1 MSLVRGVRVK
11 VPFGRGT
18 AVGVVMAVVQGSR
31 IASHRLKPVLSVLDK
46 EPLFSADQ
54 LDLLQWASSYY
65 QHPIGEVI
73 ASALPAPLRQGRTA
87 QVRVRRELKADE
99 MLGVRSEALE
109 AGEALVVGYDYS
121 SLLTPH
127 SSLASKLLTPHASPV
142 SPLLNPAQ
150 RQAVEAV
157 NTAQGFQAFL
167 LDGVTGSGKTEVY
180 LCIIEQAI
188 AAGRQALVLVPEIGL
203 TAQLVERFTER
214 FNSDVPGRTSVAG
227 GRMPGATTVAVLHS
241 GLTDQERLKAWL
253 MARSGEAAVVLGTRS
268 AVFTPMSRLGVIVVD
283 EEHDLSYKQQE
294 GFRYHARDVAVLRA
308 QRLGIPIMLGS
319 ATPALESLYNAEQ
332 GRYRRLVLPE
342 RTAVAQHNDVTV
354 VDRRRAPADGILSQ
368 PLLTLMRQ
376 HLERGEQ
383 VLLFLNRR
391 GYAPT
396 LLCDRCGWVARCT
409 RCEVRM
415 VLYQQRRLLRCHHC
429 GAERAAEQQCPDCA
443 GTALRPLGHGT
454 ERAEEILARHFPGTG
469 LIRIDRD
476 STRRKGSL
484 QDMLDGVHSGRS
496 QILIGTQML
505 AKGHHFPN
513 VTLAGILD
521 ADQGLYGVDFHASER
536 MAQTIVQVAGRS
548 GRSDKPGAVVIQT
561 HHPDHPLLQT
571 LLARGYHAFA
581 TAALDERRHAGLPPY
596 SVMAMLR
603 AEAVSRSAPEAFL
616 NQALAEAETLLTKGV
631 QLFGPLPAPME
642 KRAGRYRA
650 QLLLQSPRRAEL
662 QRLLQAWVPLLE
674 KLKLARKVRWSL
686 DVDPMEML

>member
-1 MSLVRGVRVK
+1 MPAPLRHTFDYLPPKGHDSITLARGMRVK
-11 VPFGRGT
+11 VPFGRST
-18 AVGVVMAVVQGSR
+18 TVGVVMAVVRGSA

-46 EPLFSADQ
+46 VSLLPADQ

-73 ASALPAPLRQGRTA
+73 VSALPAPLRQGRPA
-87 QVRVRRELKADE
+87 QVRVRGEA
-99 MLGVRSEALE
+99 LGVRCN
-109 AGEALVVGYDYS
+109 DS
-121 SLLTPH
+121 SPLTPH
-127 SSLASKLLTPHASPV
+127 PSLR
-142 SPLLNPAQ
+142 LNPAQ
-150 RQAVEAV
+150 RQALEAV
-157 NTAQGFQAFL
+157 SASQGFQTFL

-180 LCIIEQAI
+180 LCLIEQVI
-188 AAGRQALVLVPEIGL
+188 ATGRQALVLVPEIGL
-203 TAQLVERFTER
+203 TPQLVERFR
-214 FNSDVPGRTSVAG
+214 ARINS
-227 GRMPGATTVAVLHS
+227 TVVVLHS
-241 GLTDQERLKAWL
+241 GLTDQQRLKAWL
-253 MARSGEAAVVLGTRS
+253 LAQSGEAAVVLGTRS
-268 AVFTPMSRLGVIVVD
+268 AVFTPLSKLGVIVVD

-308 QRLGIPIMLGS
+308 QRAGIPIMLGS
-319 ATPALESLYNAEQ
+319 ATPALESLYNAGQ
-332 GRYRRLVLPE
+332 GRYRRLLLPE
-342 RTAVAQHNDVTV
+342 RTAAAQHNEITV

-396 LLCDRCGWVARCT
+396 LICDRCGWVARCA

-415 VLYQQRRLLRCHHC
+415 VLHQQQRLLRCHHC
-429 GAERAAEQQCPDCA
+429 GAERVAEQPCPDCA
-443 GTALRPLGHGT
+443 ATALRPLGHGT
-454 ERAEEILARHFPGTG
+454 ERAEEILARHFPGAG
-469 LIRIDRD
+469 LVRIDRD

-484 QDMLDGVHSGRS
+484 QAMLDGVHSGRS

-521 ADQGLYGVDFHASER
+521 ADQGLYGADFHGAER

-571 LLARGYHAFA
+571 LLTRGYHAFA
-581 TAALDERRHAGLPPY
+581 TAALDERRRAGLPPY
-596 SVMAMLR
+596 SVMALLR
-603 AEAVSRSAPEAFL
+603 AEAASRSAPESFL
-616 NQALAEAETLLTKGV
+616 NQARAEAETRLTKGV

-650 QLLLQSPRRAEL
+650 QLLLQSPHRSEL
-662 QRLLQAWVPLLE
+662 QRLLHAWIPLLE
-674 KLKLARKVRWSL
+674 KLKLARRVRWSL

>member
-1 MSLVRGVRVK
+1 MTLARGMRVK

-18 AVGVVMAVVQGSR
+18 TVGVVMEVVQGSR
-31 IASHRLKPVLSVLDK
+31 IASHRLKPVLSVLDT
-46 EPLFSADQ
+46 EPLLTADH

-65 QHPIGEVI
+65 QHPIGEVV
-73 ASALPAPLRQGRTA
+73 ASALPAALRQGRPA
-87 QVRVRRELKADE
+87 QVRVRRELKAGE
-99 MLGVRSEALE
+99 VLGVRSEALE
-109 AGEALVVGYDYS
+109 AGEALGVRRDDS

-127 SSLASKLLTPHASPV
+127 PSPT
-142 SPLLNPAQ
+142 LNPAQ
-150 RQAVEAV
+150 QQAVEAV
-157 NTAQGFQAFL
+157 TASRGFQTFL

-180 LCIIEQAI
+180 LRLIEQVI

-203 TAQLVERFTER
+203 TPQFVERYTEC
-214 FNSDVPGRTSVAG
+214 FNTV
-227 GRMPGATTVAVLHS
+227 VAVLHS
-241 GLTDQERLKAWL
+241 GLTDRERLKAWL
-253 MARSGEAAVVLGTRS
+253 MAQSGEAAVVLGTRS
-268 AVFTPMSRLGVIVVD
+268 AVFTPLHSLGLIVVD

-308 QRLGIPIMLGS
+308 QRAGIPIVLGS

-354 VDRRRAPADGILSQ
+354 VDKRRAPADGILSQ
-368 PLLTLMRQ
+368 PLLTLMGQ

-396 LLCDRCGWVARCT
+396 LLCDRCGWVARCA

-415 VLYQQRRLLRCHHC
+415 VLHQQRRLLRCHHC

-443 GTALRPLGHGT
+443 ATALRPLGHGT
-454 ERAEEILARHFPGTG
+454 ERAEEILARHFPDTG

-484 QDMLDGVHSGRS
+484 QEMLDGVHSGRS

-513 VTLAGILD
+513 VTLAAILD

-536 MAQTIVQVAGRS
+536 MAQTIVQVSGRS

-571 LLARGYHAFA
+571 LLTRGYHAFA
-581 TAALDERRHAGLPPY
+581 TAALDERRQAGLPPY
-596 SVMAMLR
+596 SVMALLR
-603 AEAVSRSAPEAFL
+603 AEAVSRDAPESFL
-616 NQALAEAETLLTKGV
+616 NQARAEAETLLTKGV

-662 QRLLQAWVPLLE
+662 QRLLQAWIPLLE
-674 KLKLARKVRWSL
+674 KLKSARKVRWSL

>member
-1 MSLVRGVRVK
+1 
-11 VPFGRGT
+11 
-18 AVGVVMAVVQGSR
+18 VGVVMAVVRGSR
-31 IASHRLKPVLSVLDK
+31 IASHRLKPVLSILDK
-46 EPLFSADQ
+46 EPLLPADQ
-54 LDLLQWASSYY
+54 LDLLQWASGYY

-73 ASALPAPLRQGRTA
+73 ASALPAPLRQGRPSRLTA
-87 QVRVRRELKADE
+87 NFSQAPNASRLAPH
-99 MLGVRSEALE
+99 
-109 AGEALVVGYDYS
+109 
-121 SLLTPH
+121 LLP
-127 SSLASKLLTPHASPV
+127 SAP
-142 SPLLNPAQ
+142 PLNRAQ
-150 RQAVEAV
+150 RQALEAV
-157 NTAQGFQAFL
+157 NAAKGFQAFL

-180 LCIIEQAI
+180 LCIIEQVI

-203 TAQLVERFTER
+203 TPQLVERFTER
-214 FNSDVPGRTSVAG
+214 FNS
-227 GRMPGATTVAVLHS
+227 TVAVLHS

-342 RTAVAQHNDVTV
+342 RTAVAQHNEVTV

-368 PLLTLMRQ
+368 PLLSLMRE

-396 LLCDRCGWVARCT
+396 LICDHCGWAAHCA

-415 VLYQQRRLLRCHHC
+415 VLHQQRRLLRCHHC

-454 ERAEEILARHFPGTG
+454 ERAEEILARHFPGAG

-513 VTLAGILD
+513 VTLAGVLD
-521 ADQGLYGVDFHASER
+521 ADQGLYGVDFHAGER

-571 LLARGYHAFA
+571 LLTRGYHAFA
-581 TAALDERRHAGLPPY
+581 TAALDERRLAGLPPY
-596 SVMAMLR
+596 SVMALLR
-603 AEAVSRSAPEAFL
+603 AEAVSRSAPETFL
-616 NQALAEAETLLTKGV
+616 NQARAEAETLLTKGV

-662 QRLLQAWVPLLE
+662 QRLLQTWIPLLE
-674 KLKLARKVRWSL
+674 KLKLARKVRWSV